1 MFLKDNPHLV
11 TVTKKTTGPKAK
23 PWQGAEMLSVYTW
36 FGLKCG
42 TYTRP
47 TITWQANKL
56 KKNKINSRTQ
66 VNDKYNKCTGSQDGQ
81 KKRKKEAKF
90 LKST

>member
-1 MFLKDNPHLV
+1 M
-11 TVTKKTTGPKAK
+11 TKKTTGPKAK

-66 VNDKYNKCTGSQDGQ
+66 VNDISIISVREARMA
-81 KKRKKEAKF
+81 KKKGRKKPN
-90 LKST
+90 S